1 MDRQVMYIPDV
12 AVALGRSQRA
22 IREYLRKQDWD
33 AIPQPFRWAGRI
45 CWHPRQIEGFIL
57 GKAIEAGVL
66 VDDDQPIPVRRRP
79 GRPRKKAGQV

>member
-1 MDRQVMYIPDV
+1 MDKQVMYIPDV

-22 IREYLRKQDWD
+22 IREYLRKQVWD

-57 GKAIEAGVL
+57 GKAIEAGVI
-66 VDDDQPIPVRRRP
+66 DDEQEQQVLTRRRP
-79 GRPRKKAGQV
+79 GRPRKKQA